1 MRQYWKSIIDP
12 RRRTG
17 RPSEWPG
24 DVITVARSPLTIAHF
39 ANDALHTHT
48 ALGGGVKIGMA
59 SMLLLA
65 GSCKNPN
72 YGCVGMKLL

>member
-59 SMLLLA
+59 SMLLPELA
-65 GSCKNPN
+65 AAKIQTMAVSA
-72 YGCVGMKLL
+72 